1 MKKIFLYIVYFFAL
15 LGFISSA
22 VFVSMQFGLLNVRG
36 SISER
41 NEFFGTVPK
50 TDNTN
55 GCISSKDGG
64 QVDTCLWIDT
74 AEWKVVHDGLLK
86 DVDIINRVSA
96 ETGVSS
102 RMIVASVI
110 PEQIRFFT
118 SNRESFKR
126 YFEPYKILGSLSKFS
141 LGVSGIKQET
151 ALDIEEYATNPE
163 SEFYPGEAY
172 ADLIKYKD
180 GTKSDSELFNRL
192 TNSKDHYYSYL
203 YTAIYLKEITM
214 QWRKVGFEVS
224 ERPDVLVTLFNL
236 GFKASKPN
244 ADPKVAGSI
253 ISVGGKNYSF
263 GGLGTSFYE
272 SNELIETF
280 PR

>member
-1 MKKIFLYIVYFFAL
+1 MRKIFLYIVYFFAL

-41 NEFFGTVPK
+41 NEFFDTVPK
-50 TDNTN
+50 TDNDN
-55 GCISSKDGG
+55 GCINSKDGDP
-64 QVDTCLWIDT
+64 VDTCAWLDT

-86 DVDIINRVSA
+86 DVDIINRVSR

-102 RMIVASVI
+102 RMIVAAVI

-151 ALDIEEYATNPE
+151 AEDIEKYATLPE

-214 QWRKVGFEVS
+214 QWRRAGFEVG

-253 ISVGGKNYSF
+253 ISVGGKDYSF

-272 SNELIETF
+272 SSELIETF